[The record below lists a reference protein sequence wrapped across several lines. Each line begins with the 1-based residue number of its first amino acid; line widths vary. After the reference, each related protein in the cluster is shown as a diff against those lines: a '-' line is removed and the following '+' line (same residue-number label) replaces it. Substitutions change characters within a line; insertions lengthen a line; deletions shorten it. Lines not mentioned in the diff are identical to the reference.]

1 LLSRLLPRVSTAR
14 HSLKKS
20 VCGIGTRR
28 RFNSGSSVPKGIGVY
43 VSKPSFSLV
52 FTVLFGMTAF
62 LVPHRSLG
70 EKPNVSRQQPL
81 YISILVGLRIALIRT
96 LFTAAPP
103 LLPEKR
109 KPPPHFAKEVHVRET
124 GFEPATC

>member
-1 LLSRLLPRVSTAR
+1 M
-14 HSLKKS
+14 
-20 VCGIGTRR
+20 RR
-28 RFNSGSSVPKGIGVY
+28 RFNSGSSVPRGVGVY

-52 FTVLFGMTAF
+52 FTVLFGMAAF
-62 LVPHRSLG
+62 LAPHRSLG

-103 LLPEKR
+103 LLPEK
-109 KPPPHFAKEVHVRET
+109 KKASSAFRE
-124 GFEPATC
+124 GGSCA

>member
-1 LLSRLLPRVSTAR
+1 M
-14 HSLKKS
+14 
-20 VCGIGTRR
+20 RR
-28 RFNSGSSVPKGIGVY
+28 RFNSGSSVPRGVGVY
-43 VSKPSFSLV
+43 VFKPSFSLV
-52 FTVLFGMTAF
+52 FTVLFGMAAF

-103 LLPEKR
+103 LLPEK
-109 KPPPHFAKEVHVRET
+109 KKASSAFRE
-124 GFEPATC
+124 GGSCARDRIRTCDLLIRSQLL

>member
-1 LLSRLLPRVSTAR
+1 M
-14 HSLKKS
+14 
-20 VCGIGTRR
+20 RR
-28 RFNSGSSVPKGIGVY
+28 RFNSGSSVPRGVGVY

-52 FTVLFGMTAF
+52 FTVLFGMAAF

-96 LFTAAPP
+96 LFTQRRRYFQKKKASSA
-103 LLPEKR
+103 
-109 KPPPHFAKEVHVRET
+109 FAKEVHVRET